1 MKSVGLIFKIT
12 LALTLVC
19 TNVFSKNQNEKKDS
33 FEKTFTV
40 SPTGNF
46 SLNMYDSDLEIM
58 VWDKNE
64 VKVLGEIIFNGG
76 DKEDEDKLIK
86 AFRNIEVNSSSNSLD
101 INTEF
106 IKSQVQIMG
115 VSTKI
120 TLKTGDKISIEKV
133 KTNYKIW
140 MPATLAFSLKSKYNK
155 VKIDNLKGDVK
166 LNLYD
171 VDIVMGNFGS
181 SGNFD
186 MKYSKANIGNGGNAS
201 FILYDT
207 DVDAGE
213 IGNVNID
220 AKYSKFIAKK
230 TVDLNIK
237 SYDDDFVVE
246 QLSKIIA
253 DAKYSTFRING
264 DAGDSK
270 FDLYDSDVFGKNFK
284 SIAFSAKYS
293 DLRVGDIGELAI
305 PSSYDN
311 NYYLGTV
318 GSLSCKESKYDMFR
332 LDGASGSV
340 VFPSSYDA
348 DILIKNSS
356 ADFKGLS
363 GKFTYG
369 KVYLKLDNSQQ
380 FSLNFTSTYGN
391 ISYPKDKFKIK
402 SLSDKTD
409 SKHVFEGATSS
420 NAKCNIQFT
429 SYDTSF
435 IIE

>member
-40 SPTGNF
+40 SPTGDF

-64 VKVLGEIIFNGG
+64 VKVFGEIIFNGG

-106 IKSQVQIMG
+106 IKSQVQVMG
-115 VSTKI
+115 LSTKI

-133 KTNYKIW
+133 KTNYKVWI
-140 MPATLAFSLKSKYNK
+140 PANLAFSLKSKYNK
-155 VKIDNLKGDVK
+155 IKIDNLKGDVK

-181 SGNFD
+181 TGNFD
-186 MKYSKANIGNGGNAS
+186 MKYSKANIGNGGNTT
-201 FILYDT
+201 FIIYDT
-207 DVDAGE
+207 DIDAGE
-213 IGNVNID
+213 LGNVKVD
-220 AKYSKFIAKK
+220 AKYSKVIIKK
-230 TVDLNIK
+230 TNDLNVV
-237 SYDDDFVVE
+237 SYDDDYVIG
-246 QLSKIIA
+246 QATKIIA

-293 DLRVGDIGELAI
+293 DLRVGDIGELTI

-311 NYYLGTV
+311 NYYLGVV
-318 GSLSCKESKYDMFR
+318 GSLTCKESKYDMFR
-332 LDGASGSV
+332 VDGANGFLD
-340 VFPSSYDA
+340 FPNTYDA
-348 DILIKNSS
+348 DIYVKNSS

-380 FSLNFTSTYGN
+380 FSLNFSSTYGN
-391 ISYPKDKFKIK
+391 IAFPADKFKIK

-409 SKHVFEGATSS
+409 SKRIFEGSTASD
-420 NAKCNIQFT
+420 AKCNIKFT
-429 SYDTSF
+429 SYDTNF
-435 IIE
+435 TIE